1 MAANKKIFGKPLSLI
16 FKKKATN
23 SDSKIIL
30 QENDNIVSKNED
42 VAEVFNQFFV
52 NVAKDIGKDY
62 IFNKNNH
69 PTSLAYKK

>member
-1 MAANKKIFGKPLSLI
+1 
-16 FKKKATN
+16 
-23 SDSKIIL
+23 L